1 VSLATSPAS
10 LEERA
15 NTGVDCKQPIERD
28 GISQMTSLRTSRR
41 PAKSILCTVAL
52 GAALAA
58 SAPAA
63 QAQATAAGVSKC
75 AVLTSLPWSFKAP
88 GGTLSGTRYTVATQG
103 FGCALARKLV
113 PGLIRQKGTPL
124 GRSLNGP
131 AGYTCIADIGGNNP
145 NAIAGV
151 CHRSG
156 GRFFAWGPKVK

>member
-1 VSLATSPAS
+1 
-10 LEERA
+10 
-15 NTGVDCKQPIERD
+15 
-28 GISQMTSLRTSRR
+28 MTSLRTSHR

-63 QAQATAAGVSKC
+63 QAQATAAAVSKC
-75 AVLTSLPWSFKAP
+75 AVLTSLHWSFKAP
-88 GGTLSGTRYTVATQG
+88 GGTLSGTRYTVATHG
-103 FGCALARKLV
+103 FGCALALKLV
-113 PGLIRQKGTPL
+113 PGLIRQNGTPV
-124 GRSLNGP
+124 GRTLNGP